1 VVVLCGAP
9 GHTTIPAVEA
19 LVRWDPAWFAE
30 RELGERRELRL
41 PPLVRMAALTAPRR
55 ALEDAL
61 SSLELPAD
69 VETLG
74 PLSADDTAMRYLLRA
89 PLERGPA
96 LADALTSLRGM
107 RSAHKE
113 AVTVTVRVDPPDI
126 GS

>member
-1 VVVLCGAP
+1 
-9 GHTTIPAVEA
+9 
-19 LVRWDPAWFAE
+19 
-30 RELGERRELRL
+30 
-41 PPLVRMAALTAPRR
+41 MAALTAPRR
-55 ALEDAL
+55 ALEEAL

-74 PLSADDTAMRYLLRA
+74 PLSADETAMRYLLRA
-89 PLERGPA
+89 PLEQGPA
-96 LADALTSLRGM
+96 LSDALTSLRGM